1 MPFIS
6 TLLLRETLSVLRIV
20 SITLMLDLC
29 WLDIYAFYLDLKQIL
44 DKKLRTKFTIYH
56 TRVLFAVNINE

>member
-44 DKKLRTKFTIYH
+44 GKKLRTKFTIYR

>member
-29 WLDIYAFYLDLKQIL
+29 WLDIYAFYLDLKQIFG
-44 DKKLRTKFTIYH
+44 KKLRTKFTIYR

>member
-20 SITLMLDLC
+20 SITLVLDLC

-44 DKKLRTKFTIYH
+44 GKKLRTKFTIYR